1 MRTERMIGPLAAAL
15 IVTLCA
21 RATFAQPASQSP
33 QSPQGQTPPGTD
45 AGPQRPDPTAI
56 PEKFGPPIEAKK
68 LSTPEEKAGQ
78 GNIGVQ
84 PPHNRTIPQAPAPDP
99 KTLSE
104 PPVPPP
110 QSR

>member
-21 RATFAQPASQSP
+21 GAAFAQPAP
-33 QSPQGQTPPGTD
+33 QTPQGRTPPGTD
-45 AGPQRPDPTAI
+45 AGPQRPDRSAI

-68 LSTPEEKAGQ
+68 PSTPEEKAGQ
-78 GNIGVQ
+78 GNIGAQ
-84 PPHNRTIPQAPAPDP
+84 PPHNRNLDLQAPAPDP

-104 PPVPPP
+104 PPAPRP
-110 QSR
+110 QSQ